1 MAENLGNPLGY
12 KTNTSKDLDDY
23 KDIGIYDIIAD
34 SSMTNQ
40 PENAWATLT
49 VTRFKPNKSY
59 VQQEFIAFG
68 TTKRYVRLF
77 NGTSWTSWS

>member
-1 MAENLGNPLGY
+1 MAGILGNPLGY
-12 KTNTSKDLDDY
+12 KTNASKNLDDY

-49 VTRFKPNKSY
+49 VTRFMPNQSY
-59 VQQEFIAFG
+59 IQQDFIAFG
-68 TTKRYVRLF
+68 TSKRYVRLY
-77 NGTSWTSWS
+77 NGTSWSSWS